1 MVLKKNFGGTTPFIP
16 DKMIPM
22 SYCSVT
28 TFFKKIM
35 HNIAHT
41 RVFFGSFFFF
51 FFFVYTFILDF
62 ELIFMGGKS

>member
-41 RVFFGSFFFF
+41 RFFLVRFSFFLC
-51 FFFVYTFILDF
+51 VYTFILDF